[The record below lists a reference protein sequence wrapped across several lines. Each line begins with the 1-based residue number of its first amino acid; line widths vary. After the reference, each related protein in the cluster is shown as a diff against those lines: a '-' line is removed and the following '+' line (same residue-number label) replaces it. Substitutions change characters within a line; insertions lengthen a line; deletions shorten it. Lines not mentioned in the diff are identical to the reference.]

1 MAKAR
6 MGARVRFCGHV
17 NAWFVAD
24 IYEIEGVNVVVAN
37 GDLKKFLH
45 RNKEEYDDATHHMVD
60 FPKAGYWKESRG
72 FFVVPKDQVK
82 ELKQ

>member
-1 MAKAR
+1 MAKAK

-24 IYEIEGVNVVVAN
+24 IWELEGVNVVVAN
-37 GDLKKFLH
+37 GDLKQHLV
-45 RNKEEYDDATHHMVD
+45 RDAITYQVCTHHLHD

-72 FFVVPKDQVK
+72 IFVVPKDQVK
-82 ELKQ
+82 ELKR